1 MRGGVW
7 SILVLGGRLVLR
19 SRGPEWP
26 MLPAREVRVGMGG
39 VPEREIPRDKGEAWK
54 ACSLDGRMNMCTHKH
69 LEK

>member
-1 MRGGVW
+1 
-7 SILVLGGRLVLR
+7 
-19 SRGPEWP
+19 